1 MSALCYSVGLAYLV
15 YHALREKSRAWE
27 YFICCLQKSKIRRQ
41 KEKEDADGADE
52 LAEKCTKKL
61 VAAGAGDH
69 IFRLCR
75 NSRSYKCLC
84 FGFYI
89 VNPLHNSL

>member
-41 KEKEDADGADE
+41 KEKEDADGI
-52 LAEKCTKKL
+52 LFLFL
-61 VAAGAGDH
+61 VDPRGIRTHVCANA
-69 IFRLCR
+69 
-75 NSRSYKCLC
+75 
-84 FGFYI
+84 FY
-89 VNPLHNSL
+89 